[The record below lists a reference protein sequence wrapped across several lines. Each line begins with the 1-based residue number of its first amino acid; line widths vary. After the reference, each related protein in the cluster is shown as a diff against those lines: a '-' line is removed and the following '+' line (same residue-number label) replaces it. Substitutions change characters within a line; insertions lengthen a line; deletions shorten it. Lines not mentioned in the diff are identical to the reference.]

1 MIYILDLWKFMTFG
15 NSTFTF
21 MFLTH
26 GYEFRLKSPE
36 YVMHV
41 VFNFVRCIKAI
52 YLSNNKDSLEIET
65 YKQPF

>member
-1 MIYILDLWKFMTFG
+1 MTFG
-15 NSTFTF
+15 NSTITF

-41 VFNFVRCIKAI
+41 VFNCVRCIIFKPIMAI

>member
-1 MIYILDLWKFMTFG
+1 MTFG

-21 MFLTH
+21 MFLTQ

-36 YVMHV
+36 YVMHG
-41 VFNFVRCIKAI
+41 VFKFVRCVIFKPIMAI
-52 YLSNNKDSLEIET
+52 YLSNNEDILEIET

>member
-1 MIYILDLWKFMTFG
+1 MTFG

-41 VFNFVRCIKAI
+41 VFNFVRCIIFKPIMAI